1 MERPLT
7 GQETE
12 ENQTSQESTSLVLQH
27 MWRISMLANL
37 ICKPKSVVLS
47 DICIKSDT
55 VVISSDSLA
64 EGEREKVIQHSAMLK
79 PENEQSELRQELN
92 EPENQLKNSEL
103 PVNSIPFHQLKLY
116 HLNHHNSKH
125 LMSPRLT
132 LRSNWIQDVVIELII
147 HLVTMQ
153 G

>member
-1 MERPLT
+1 
-7 GQETE
+7 
-12 ENQTSQESTSLVLQH
+12 
-27 MWRISMLANL
+27 MLANL

-79 PENEQSELRQELN
+79 PENEQPELQQELN

-116 HLNHHNSKH
+116 HLNHHNSEH
-125 LMSPRLT
+125 LMSTRFT
-132 LRSNWIQDVVIELII
+132 IMSN
-147 HLVTMQ
+147 
-153 G
+153 